1 MYQTVPSLRMF
12 LRIYSDPSKIQ
23 IFLQPPKISPQPA
36 QLKMLWPMT
45 CGLQFLHHSTFLG
58 AESKFAFSLQVYC
71 NFHGGDVYEDVRA
84 ATSLL
89 RGTVEPL

>member
-1 MYQTVPSLRMF
+1 MWLSVEVCVSFIHSTPTNEVYGAANISHYTQPGNDAVYLIYYIMYQTVPSLRMF

-45 CGLQFLHHSTFLG
+45 CGLQFLH
-58 AESKFAFSLQVYC
+58 Q
-71 NFHGGDVYEDVRA
+71 
-84 ATSLL
+84 
-89 RGTVEPL
+89 